1 MQILKF
7 YRKIPWEM
15 EQGKGEGSR
24 VCFTGSVCLCQ
35 AMLFLG
41 LKSRAV
47 IKVIN
52 ALIKILLN
60 NIKETIAI
68 YILAHSH
75 VEFPL
80 RLAQGEAWKM
90 LLWIA
95 SKCQFGWLVSSF
107 PHQVESSIYLLFI
120 VPLNGG
126 VNI

>member
-15 EQGKGEGSR
+15 EQGKGEGSG
-24 VCFTGSVCLCQ
+24 VCFTSAVCLCQ

-41 LKSRAV
+41 LKSSAV

-80 RLAQGEAWKM
+80 RLAEGEAWKSLPKM
-90 LLWIA
+90 PLWIA
-95 SKCQFGWLVSSF
+95 SKSQFVWLVSSS
-107 PHQVESSIYLLFI
+107 PIKLSHPSTSCLLS
-120 VPLNGG
+120 L
-126 VNI
+126 

>member
-7 YRKIPWEM
+7 HRKIPWEM
-15 EQGKGEGSR
+15 EQGKGEGSG
-24 VCFTGSVCLCQ
+24 VCFTSSVCLCQ

-41 LKSRAV
+41 LKSNAV

-80 RLAQGEAWKM
+80 RLAEGKAWKSLPKM
-90 LLWIA
+90 PLWIA
-95 SKCQFGWLVSSF
+95 SKCQFVWLVSSS
-107 PHQVESSIYLLFI
+107 PIKLNHSSTSCLLSF
-120 VPLNGG
+120 
-126 VNI
+126 